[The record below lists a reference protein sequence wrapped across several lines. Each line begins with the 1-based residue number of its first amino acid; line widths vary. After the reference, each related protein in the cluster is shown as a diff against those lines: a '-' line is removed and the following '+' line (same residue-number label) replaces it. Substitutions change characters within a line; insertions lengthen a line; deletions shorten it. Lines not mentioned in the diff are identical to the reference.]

1 MTHTKKPTPVMTMCE
16 FPILREALG
25 RRVSVRFDLHRMF
38 KDTFALFMTGDRSM
52 IEEIRT
58 NALFAAPVHKALPQE
73 PVPETVGA
81 KRTLD
86 HDEVLFNLELQE
98 RQMTIQERH
107 MTLQERCLTL
117 REKALALQT
126 TQNL

>member
-1 MTHTKKPTPVMTMCE
+1 MHCMCSSVQLVE
-16 FPILREALG
+16 PAADGRLEHLG
-25 RRVSVRFDLHRMF
+25 RLDARYRPERRDPARVNRALERELHSL
-38 KDTFALFMTGDRSM
+38 AL
-52 IEEIRT
+52 
-58 NALFAAPVHKALPQE
+58 AAEGTL
-73 PVPETVGA
+73 GA

-86 HDEVLFNLELQE
+86 HDEVLFNLKLQE